1 MRFLAAV
8 KTLYKRRRVTA
19 SQVVC
24 AYSGTKLCQP
34 AQHKESCLM
43 VSPCLSFRIA
53 TAVPGHV
60 HGCFQG
66 CTKKNRG
73 LIILCVALMTAL
85 ALLPCL
91 RPETS
96 SWAGSGCT
104 GRHDGPATARSK
116 GAVPGSTGASN
127 SKLSAT
133 NCLSATNARYRDA
146 NEPSTSRCGP
156 RRGEATTNAVR
167 ACRGRPLRRRRG
179 ALRLHRVAV
188 AGPRRAARRRDGV
201 RLFNRRAPA
210 RDQIRNQ
217 CTGRRDGRR
226 HRAARPGL

>member
-1 MRFLAAV
+1 
-8 KTLYKRRRVTA
+8 
-19 SQVVC
+19 
-24 AYSGTKLCQP
+24 
-34 AQHKESCLM
+34 M
-43 VSPCLSFRIA
+43 VSPLLGIRIA
-53 TAVPGHV
+53 RAVSGRV
-60 HGCFQG
+60 HGCLQG
-66 CTKKNRG
+66 
-73 LIILCVALMTAL
+73 LMDDL
-85 ALLPCL
+85 LGRPNVKSSCDGIGALLPCL

-127 SKLSAT
+127 SKLSVASPQT
-133 NCLSATNARYRDA
+133 PRRRDP
-146 NEPSTSRCGP
+146 EESTTPRRGQPTTPRRGHRLGLRLGP

-167 ACRGRPLRRRRG
+167 TAVGRSLRRRRG
-179 ALRLHRVAV
+179 ALRVHRVAV

-210 RDQIRNQ
+210 RDQIRDE
-217 CTGRRDGRR
+217 CCGRSHGRR